1 MPGLSLYPF
10 QLDETGT
17 TAFTA
22 NEQHLA
28 YVEAI
33 FGCSGLVFPGGITS
47 VILPFSFR
55 WDADLVTRGDT
66 AAGTVGRG
74 EFFFFNAGV

>member
-1 MPGLSLYPF
+1 MLGFSLYPF
-10 QLDETGT
+10 QLDKTGT
-17 TAFTA
+17 TSFIA

-33 FGCSGLVFPGGITS
+33 FGCSGLVFPRGITS

-55 WDADLVTRGDT
+55 WDADLIIRGDT
-66 AAGTVGRG
+66 AAGSAGGG
-74 EFFFFNAGV
+74 ELIFFL